1 MNLAIQEGRAA
12 GMMTIPLDWQDGVYD
27 FVAYTVSNTQQVNKT
42 IVGLPIY
49 DDFKTY
55 KSLNVP
61 SQVVKT
67 NEYIKGNVT
76 TGQPKYQ
83 RKNTITGNLDFSSN
97 ANGRLSISVV
107 QNTPNDIAAIFG
119 KKESIKNF
127 KANTN
132 FETSNT
138 VYAKI
143 EKTALPN
150 LLGVGIQ
157 LENSD
162 KLIWVNPNEEGV
174 IEFLNTTGQTQLA
187 QIFGLYSNS
196 KRKTYT
202 IPLKVNKVNFLDK
215 ATSLTENKLEINDYI
230 KTYLRQ
236 SQQRK
241 KYQTIFKVVK
251 PTFASLTTQESITFQ
266 PDETFKIADYA
277 SMLTLEEFLQEVV
290 PFVKIKSKKKGRQV
304 RLFNEKKEYSTENPV
319 YIIDGWI
326 THDQKAVFDIPI
338 SEVESVDIFRVTANL
353 KTQFGKLGEYGV
365 IGINTTKRNKNT
377 ALKTASNAM
386 KVIGLSGTPTFKT
399 NTTSFNKVPDFRST
413 IYWNSSIELKNGK
426 ASFSF
431 PHSDDLGEF
440 TIIVNGMTTDGKL
453 LKATGNYTVE

>member
-1 MNLAIQEGRAA
+1 MKNILVILFVISSLGLFGQEDIFLHFDKNFYVLGENVWFSAYLKPQSSDAKRANQLRIAVLSKEGKILKEMNLAIQEGRAA

-150 LLGVGIQ
+150 L
-157 LENSD
+157 
-162 KLIWVNPNEEGV
+162 
-174 IEFLNTTGQTQLA
+174 
-187 QIFGLYSNS
+187 
-196 KRKTYT
+196 
-202 IPLKVNKVNFLDK
+202 
-215 ATSLTENKLEINDYI
+215 
-230 KTYLRQ
+230 
-236 SQQRK
+236 
-241 KYQTIFKVVK
+241 
-251 PTFASLTTQESITFQ
+251 
-266 PDETFKIADYA
+266 
-277 SMLTLEEFLQEVV
+277 
-290 PFVKIKSKKKGRQV
+290 
-304 RLFNEKKEYSTENPV
+304 
-319 YIIDGWI
+319 
-326 THDQKAVFDIPI
+326 
-338 SEVESVDIFRVTANL
+338 
-353 KTQFGKLGEYGV
+353 
-365 IGINTTKRNKNT
+365 
-377 ALKTASNAM
+377 
-386 KVIGLSGTPTFKT
+386 
-399 NTTSFNKVPDFRST
+399 
-413 IYWNSSIELKNGK
+413 
-426 ASFSF
+426 
-431 PHSDDLGEF
+431 
-440 TIIVNGMTTDGKL
+440 
-453 LKATGNYTVE
+453 